1 MKTIFLLM
9 LNCLLANTF
18 LIGQNLEKA
27 NIWEKEILAFEKKD
41 SIQMPESGNILFIGS
56 SSIRGWRTLNIDF
69 PEANILNRGFGG
81 AEINDINYYFDRMIL
96 KYKPNQIIFYAG
108 ENDIA
113 SGKKPR
119 EVFREF
125 KLFYKRTI
133 LALPNTEIIF
143 LSIKPSIKRW
153 EVYNEMAKTNQKIK
167 RFAKRH
173 RKDLKFIDIA
183 NPMLDD
189 SGKPN
194 GELFLGDGLHIN
206 LTGYELWKELVK
218 PYLQLPIVNESNIL
232 GQNK

>member
-1 MKTIFLLM
+1 MKTFFL
-9 LNCLLANTF
+9 CLLHTLLTTTF

-41 SIQMPESGNILFIGS
+41 SIQLPAPDNILFIGS
-56 SSIRGWRTLNIDF
+56 SSIRGWRTLNADF
-69 PEANILNRGFGG
+69 PEANTINRGFGG
-81 AEINDINYYFDRMIL
+81 AEINDINYYFDRLIL
-96 KYKPNQIIFYAG
+96 KYKPSQIIFYAG

-125 KLFYKRTI
+125 KIFYKRTK

-143 LSIKPSIKRW
+143 LSIKPSMKRW
-153 EVYNEMAKTNQKIK
+153 HVYDEMAKTNRIIN

-173 RKDLKFIDIA
+173 RKHIKFIDLA
-183 NPMLDD
+183 KPMLDD

-194 GELFLGDGLHIN
+194 RELFLGDGLHLN

-218 PYLQLPIVNESNIL
+218 PYINLSITNGNNIL
-232 GQNK
+232 E